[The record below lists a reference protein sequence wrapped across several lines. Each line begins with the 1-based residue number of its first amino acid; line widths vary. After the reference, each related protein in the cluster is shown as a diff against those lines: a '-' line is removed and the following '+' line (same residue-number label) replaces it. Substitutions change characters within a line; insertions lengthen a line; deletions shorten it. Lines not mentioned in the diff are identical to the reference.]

1 MSKVNPAKADSLKLS
16 SLRFLFN
23 HVDIIGERFIIV
35 FILSASFLESF

>member
-23 HVDIIGERFIIV
+23 HVDIIGERFIMSL
-35 FILSASFLESF
+35 FYQRRF